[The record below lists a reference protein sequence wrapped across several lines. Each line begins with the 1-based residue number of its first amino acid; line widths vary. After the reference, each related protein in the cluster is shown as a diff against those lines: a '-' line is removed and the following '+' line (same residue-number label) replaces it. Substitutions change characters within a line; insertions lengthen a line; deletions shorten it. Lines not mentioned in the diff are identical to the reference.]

1 VDRLAAV
8 VYSIQQDSA
17 AVPKGA
23 YMQTHDGAVVRN
35 KSFHGLSLAEASRC
49 SYYLHFSPPH
59 PQSSSVNN
67 VRIGTALFSHITV
80 PYSVGHPQALS
91 LSGYH

>member
-1 VDRLAAV
+1 MDRLAAV

-49 SYYLHFSPPH
+49 SYYLHFSPP
-59 PQSSSVNN
+59 QSSSVNN
-67 VRIGTALFSHITV
+67 VRIGTPLFSHITV
-80 PYSVGHPQALS
+80 PYYVGHPQALS
-91 LSGYH
+91 LSGYR